1 MIQNVLRE
9 LGGIGIYGVVSVC
22 LFFLV
27 FTLALLR
34 ALVQKKP
41 YIQSMSAL
49 PLQDEHGATN
59 NPGEN
64 THE

>member
-27 FTLALLR
+27 FTVALGW
-34 ALVQKKP
+34 ALMQKKP
-41 YIQSMSAL
+41 FVQSMSLL
-49 PLQDEHGATN
+49 PLQDEHGAAS

>member
-27 FTLALLR
+27 FTV
-34 ALVQKKP
+34 ALVWTLLQKKP
-41 YIQSMSAL
+41 FLQSMSAL
-49 PLQDEHGATN
+49 PLEDEQGATL

-64 THE
+64 THD

>member
-9 LGGIGIYGVVSVC
+9 LGGIGLYGVFSVC

-27 FTLALLR
+27 FTLALVR
-34 ALVQKKP
+34 ALMQKKP
-41 YIQSMSAL
+41 FVRSMSLL
-49 PLQDEHGATN
+49 PLQDGQVAAH